1 LTPAGSEAGTPPGV
15 AVMSFDTTTAD
26 IDTIGD
32 LSARCWL
39 LGCTGIEE
47 QAGSIL
53 VTFPDLATALAAGAA
68 LGWPLTGPA
77 IEVTDPLRDWV
88 APMDTVTAGRFEIRP
103 ADQRPADRP
112 DRAEPE
118 SRVMTIDPGRAFGSG
133 SHPSTRAALELLGRG
148 RPPTHVLDV
157 GTGTG
162 ILAIAAA
169 AIGASSVRAIDV
181 DPVAITCARA
191 NVIANGVETVVEVDD
206 APIGT
211 IDARF
216 DMALVNLTIDIHEA
230 VAADVTERL
239 DHRATVIAAGVL
251 VGDQQSR
258 LERAYPT
265 LVAADRCDVGE
276 WVALRLVTSR
286 R

>member
-1 LTPAGSEAGTPPGV
+1 LNPASAPEGGV
-15 AVMSFDTTTAD
+15 AVVSFDTITAD
-26 IDTIGD
+26 TDKVGE

-47 QAGSIL
+47 QSASIR
-53 VTFPDLATALAAGAA
+53 VTFPDLATARAAGAA
-68 LGWPLTGPA
+68 LGWPLSGPV
-77 IEVTDPLRDWV
+77 IEVTDPLREWV
-88 APMDTVTAGRFEIRP
+88 APMDAVTAGRFEIVP
-103 ADQRPADRP
+103 ADQEPRDQPGRPG
-112 DRAEPE
+112 EP
-118 SRVMTIDPGRAFGSG
+118 RVIRIDPGRAFGSG

-191 NVIANGVETVVEVDD
+191 NVVDNRVETVIAVDD

-211 IDARF
+211 IDASF
-216 DMALVNLTIDIHEA
+216 DLALVNLTIDLHETVAGA
-230 VAADVTERL
+230 VIERL
-239 DHRATVIAAGVL
+239 DDRATVIAAGVL
-251 VGDQQSR
+251 VGEQESR

-265 LVAADRCDVGE
+265 LVPADRCAVGE
-276 WVALRLVTSR
+276 WVALRLVTTGR
-286 R
+286 